1 MFQVIKKDGEITDFT
16 LTKISDAIMKAFLAA
31 DMQYNDDMADLL
43 ALRVTADFQDRVK
56 DEGVHTRDIQCSVEK
71 VLKQAG
77 YGEAAEAYMSRDLSL
92 AI

>member
-31 DMQYNDDMADLL
+31 DMHYNDDMADLL
-43 ALRVTADFQDRVK
+43 ALRVTADFQDRVR
-56 DEGVHTRDIQCSVEK
+56 DEGIHTKDIQCSVEK

-77 YGEAAEAYMSRDLSL
+77 YGEAAKAYMSRDLGL
-92 AI
+92 AV